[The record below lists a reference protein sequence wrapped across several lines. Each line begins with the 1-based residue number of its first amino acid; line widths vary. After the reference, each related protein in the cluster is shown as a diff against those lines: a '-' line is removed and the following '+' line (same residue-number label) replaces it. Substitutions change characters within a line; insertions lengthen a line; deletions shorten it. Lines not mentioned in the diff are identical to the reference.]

1 MKNNNMEQVI
11 VDVNDVSHVSSG
23 SILKGEISSLN
34 DLRIDGT
41 VEGKVFSKGKI
52 VVGENAKVT
61 GTLVCGNLDLG
72 GRMEGDVYV
81 REFMSLKGTASI
93 DGNVNVNSFQVEI
106 GGRINGNFHM
116 INDADF
122 EKFVA
127 DLVDTPAPGYPA

>member
-1 MKNNNMEQVI
+1 M
-11 VDVNDVSHVSSG
+11 VDVNDVSHVSAG

-52 VVGENAKVT
+52 VIGENAKVT
-61 GTLVCGNLDLG
+61 GTLVCCNLDLG

-81 REFMSLKGTASI
+81 RDFMSLKSTASI
-93 DGNVNVNSFQVEI
+93 DGNINVSSFQVEI

-116 INDADF
+116 INEVDF